1 MVMLF
6 VFMINVGMGS
16 FGDQRSV
23 EAPEPDRLYAAT
35 LVDQTDV
42 SMKLNK
48 VSCNGQTFVLGYL
61 GRSQL
66 SIDFEKIS
74 SILFFVKQDKI
85 LASIALRDGDV
96 VELIVEDDI
105 PWHGVSSYADVRI
118 ETRDIKK
125 ITLHQGNH

>member
-1 MVMLF
+1 
-6 VFMINVGMGS
+6 MGS

-23 EAPEPDRLYAAT
+23 AAPEPDRLYAAT

-42 SMKLNK
+42 SMNLKK
-48 VSCNGQTFVLGYL
+48 VSCNGQTFVFGYL

-74 SILFFVKQDKI
+74 SILFFLKQDKI
-85 LASIALRDGDV
+85 SASISLRDGNT

-105 PWHGVSSYADVRI
+105 PWHGVSTYADVRI
-118 ETRDIKK
+118 DTRDIKK
-125 ITLHQGNH
+125 ITLQRSDQ